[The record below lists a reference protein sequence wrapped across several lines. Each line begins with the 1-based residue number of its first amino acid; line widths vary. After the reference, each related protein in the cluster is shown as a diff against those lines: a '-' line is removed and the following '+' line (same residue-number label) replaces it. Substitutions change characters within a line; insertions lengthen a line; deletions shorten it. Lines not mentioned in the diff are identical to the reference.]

1 MINEVSLQYAKSLY
15 DLSKDLDQ
23 DLNDLEVLK
32 SCISNSNELV
42 KVLMHPS
49 ISKEEKKELFKNL
62 LSGKVEDYF
71 LYFIYVL
78 VDNERIL
85 ELENIYDTFKMLV
98 DEKKNILNCE
108 VVSKYPLDKNIK
120 EDLIKYL
127 SQKYQ
132 KEIKLKETIKDEL
145 IGGIKVIVQ
154 NEVIDYTIDSTLT
167 NLKNT
172 IKG

>member
-62 LSGKVEDYF
+62 LSGKVEEYF

-132 KEIKLKETIKDEL
+132 KEIKLKETINDEL

>member
-15 DLSKDLDQ
+15 ELSKDLDQ

-49 ISKEEKKELFKNL
+49 IFKEEKKELFKNL

-98 DEKKNILNCE
+98 NEKKNILNCE

-132 KEIKLKETIKDEL
+132 KEIKLKETINDEL

>member
-62 LSGKVEDYF
+62 LSGKVEEYF

-132 KEIKLKETIKDEL
+132 KEIKLKETTNDEL

>member
-15 DLSKDLDQ
+15 DLSNDLDK

-62 LSGKVEDYF
+62 LSDKVDNYF

-85 ELENIYDTFKMLV
+85 EIENIYDTFKMLV

-108 VVSKYPLDKNIK
+108 VISKYSLTDQIK
-120 EDLIKYL
+120 IDLIKFL
-127 SQKYQ
+127 ENKYHKQ
-132 KEIKLKETIKDEL
+132 IKLNELIDEAL

-154 NEVIDYTIDSTLT
+154 NEVIDYTFDSSLA

>member
-62 LSGKVEDYF
+62 LSGKVEEYF

-98 DEKKNILNCE
+98 NEKKNILNCE

-132 KEIKLKETIKDEL
+132 KEIKLKETINDEL

>member
-15 DLSKDLDQ
+15 ELSKDLDQ

-98 DEKKNILNCE
+98 DEKKNIINCE

-132 KEIKLKETIKDEL
+132 KEIKLKETINDEL

>member
-15 DLSKDLDQ
+15 ELSKDLDQ

-85 ELENIYDTFKMLV
+85 ELENIYDTFRMLV

-132 KEIKLKETIKDEL
+132 KEIKLKETINDEL

>member
-132 KEIKLKETIKDEL
+132 KEIKLKETINDEL

>member
-32 SCISNSNELV
+32 SCIGNSNELV

-85 ELENIYDTFKMLV
+85 ELENIYDTFRMLV

-132 KEIKLKETIKDEL
+132 KEIKLKETINDEL

>member
-85 ELENIYDTFKMLV
+85 ELENIYDTLKMLV

-132 KEIKLKETIKDEL
+132 KEIKLKETINDEL

>member
-32 SCISNSNELV
+32 SCIGNSNELV

-132 KEIKLKETIKDEL
+132 KEIKLKETINDEL

>member
-132 KEIKLKETIKDEL
+132 KEIKLKETINDEL
-145 IGGIKVIVQ
+145 IGGIKVIVL

>member
-1 MINEVSLQYAKSLY
+1 
-15 DLSKDLDQ
+15 
-23 DLNDLEVLK
+23 
-32 SCISNSNELV
+32 
-42 KVLMHPS
+42 MHPS

-62 LSGKVEDYF
+62 LSGKVEEYF

-132 KEIKLKETIKDEL
+132 KEIKLKETINDEL

>member
-15 DLSKDLDQ
+15 ELSKDLDQ

-62 LSGKVEDYF
+62 LSGKIEDYF

-132 KEIKLKETIKDEL
+132 KEIKLKETINDEL

-154 NEVIDYTIDSTLT
+154 NEVIDYTFDSTLT

>member
-71 LYFIYVL
+71 LYFVYVL

-98 DEKKNILNCE
+98 DEKNNILNCE
-108 VVSKYPLDKNIK
+108 VVSKYPLDNNVK

-132 KEIKLKETIKDEL
+132 KKIILKELVNDEL

>member
-1 MINEVSLQYAKSLY
+1 MHHNA
-15 DLSKDLDQ
+15 
-23 DLNDLEVLK
+23 
-32 SCISNSNELV
+32 CIYPR
-42 KVLMHPS
+42 KVY
-49 ISKEEKKELFKNL
+49 ITQKEEEKKELFKNL
-62 LSGKVEDYF
+62 LSGKVEDCF

-132 KEIKLKETIKDEL
+132 KEIKLKETINDEL

>member
-132 KEIKLKETIKDEL
+132 KEIKLKETINDEL

-154 NEVIDYTIDSTLT
+154 NEVIDYTFDSTLT

>member
-49 ISKEEKKELFKNL
+49 ISKEETKELFKNL

-108 VVSKYPLDKNIK
+108 VISKYPLDNNIK

-132 KEIKLKETIKDEL
+132 KEIILKELVNDEL
-145 IGGIKVIVQ
+145 IGGIKIIVQ

>member
-15 DLSKDLDQ
+15 ELSKDLDQ

-98 DEKKNILNCE
+98 NEKKNILNCE

-132 KEIKLKETIKDEL
+132 KEIKLKETINDEL

-154 NEVIDYTIDSTLT
+154 NEVIDYTFDSTLT

>member
-1 MINEVSLQYAKSLY
+1 
-15 DLSKDLDQ
+15 
-23 DLNDLEVLK
+23 
-32 SCISNSNELV
+32 
-42 KVLMHPS
+42 
-49 ISKEEKKELFKNL
+49 
-62 LSGKVEDYF
+62 
-71 LYFIYVL
+71 
-78 VDNERIL
+78 
-85 ELENIYDTFKMLV
+85 MLV

-132 KEIKLKETIKDEL
+132 KEIKLKETINDEL

>member
-15 DLSKDLDQ
+15 ELSKDLDQ

-62 LSGKVEDYF
+62 LSGKVEEYF

-132 KEIKLKETIKDEL
+132 KEIKLKETINDEL

>member
-15 DLSKDLDQ
+15 DLSNDLDK

-62 LSGKVEDYF
+62 FSGKVEDYF
-71 LYFIYVL
+71 LYFVYVL

-98 DEKKNILNCE
+98 DEKNNILNCE
-108 VVSKYPLDKNIK
+108 VVSKYPLDNNVK

-132 KEIKLKETIKDEL
+132 KEIILKELVNDEL

-154 NEVIDYTIDSTLT
+154 NEVIDYTIDSNLT

>member
-71 LYFIYVL
+71 LYFVYVL

-98 DEKKNILNCE
+98 DEKNNILNCE
-108 VVSKYPLDKNIK
+108 IVSKYPLDNNVK

-132 KEIKLKETIKDEL
+132 KEIILKELVNDEL

-154 NEVIDYTIDSTLT
+154 NEVIDYTIDSNLT

>member
-71 LYFIYVL
+71 LYFVYVL

-98 DEKKNILNCE
+98 DEKNNILNCE
-108 VVSKYPLDKNIK
+108 VVSKYSLENNVK

-132 KEIKLKETIKDEL
+132 KEIILKELVNDEL

-154 NEVIDYTIDSTLT
+154 NEVIDYTIDSNLT

>member
-71 LYFIYVL
+71 LYFVYVL

-98 DEKKNILNCE
+98 DEKNNILNCE
-108 VVSKYPLDKNIK
+108 IVSKYPLDNNVK

-132 KEIKLKETIKDEL
+132 KELR
-145 IGGIKVIVQ
+145 Q
-154 NEVIDYTIDSTLT
+154 NRSSQKHQLF
-167 NLKNT
+167 LG
-172 IKG
+172 KGAGAGHHRLLRQR

>member
-62 LSGKVEDYF
+62 FSGKVEDYF
-71 LYFIYVL
+71 LYFVYVL

-98 DEKKNILNCE
+98 DEKNNILNCE
-108 VVSKYPLDKNIK
+108 VVSKYPLDNNVK

-132 KEIKLKETIKDEL
+132 KEIILKELVNDEL
-145 IGGIKVIVQ
+145 IGGIKIIVQ

>member
-71 LYFIYVL
+71 LYFVYVL

-98 DEKKNILNCE
+98 DEKNNILNCE
-108 VVSKYPLDKNIK
+108 VVSKYPLDNNVK

-132 KEIKLKETIKDEL
+132 KEIILKELVNDEL

-154 NEVIDYTIDSTLT
+154 NEVIDYTIDSNLT

>member
-15 DLSKDLDQ
+15 DLSKDLEQ

-62 LSGKVEDYF
+62 LSGKVEEYF

-132 KEIKLKETIKDEL
+132 KEIKLKETINDEL

>member
-15 DLSKDLDQ
+15 ELSNDLDK

-32 SCISNSNELV
+32 SCISDSTELI

-62 LSGKVEDYF
+62 LEGKVENYF
-71 LYFIYVL
+71 LYFVYVL
-78 VDNERIL
+78 VDNDRVL
-85 ELENIYDTFKMLV
+85 EIANIYETFKMLV
-98 DEKKNILNCE
+98 DEKKNILCCE
-108 VVSKYPLDKNIK
+108 VISKHPLTDHIK
-120 EDLIKYL
+120 QDLIKFL
-127 SQKYQ
+127 ENKYQ
-132 KEIKLKETIKDEL
+132 KKMLITEKIDEAL
-145 IGGIKVIVQ
+145 IGGIKIIVQ
-154 NEVIDYTIDSTLT
+154 NEVIDYTFDSALT

>member
-1 MINEVSLQYAKSLY
+1 MAKVY
-15 DLSKDLDQ
+15 IKEKMDYIPHALSIKQ
-23 DLNDLEVLK
+23 
-32 SCISNSNELV
+32 
-42 KVLMHPS
+42 
-49 ISKEEKKELFKNL
+49 
-62 LSGKVEDYF
+62 
-71 LYFIYVL
+71 
-78 VDNERIL
+78 
-85 ELENIYDTFKMLV
+85 EN
-98 DEKKNILNCE
+98 EKKNILNCE
-108 VVSKYPLDKNIK
+108 VISKYPLNENIK

-132 KEIKLKETIKDEL
+132 KEIKLKETINDEL

>member
-15 DLSKDLDQ
+15 ELSKDLDQ

-132 KEIKLKETIKDEL
+132 KEIKLKETINDEL

-154 NEVIDYTIDSTLT
+154 NEVIDYTFDSTLT